1 MDETSE
7 QSNVKPVVGDYMV
20 VHFGV
25 DGRNSPPCFLRDD
38 IDLFTTN
45 IKRARVMGYGEARE
59 ARQRVNE
66 KLKEDGHPLADHIK
80 VAVMCLRLIPEE
92 ECI

>member
-25 DGRNSPPCFLRDD
+25 EGRNSPPCFLRDD

-45 IKRARVMGYGEARE
+45 VKRARVMGYGEARDTM
-59 ARQRVNE
+59 QRVNE
-66 KLKEDGHPLADHIK
+66 TLKRDGHPLADHLSIAL
-80 VAVMCLRLIPEE
+80 VCLRIIQEE
-92 ECI
+92 V